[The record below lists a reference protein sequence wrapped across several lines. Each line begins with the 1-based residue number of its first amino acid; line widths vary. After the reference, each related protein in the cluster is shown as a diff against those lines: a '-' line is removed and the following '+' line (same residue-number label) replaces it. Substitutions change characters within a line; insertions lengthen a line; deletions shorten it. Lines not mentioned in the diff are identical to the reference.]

1 VIVDV
6 RDRSDGA
13 MRTAIFLFIVLAA
26 AALPPPGAA
35 QKGPADSVYT
45 VRAGDTLY
53 SIAQRFEVSVTALQ
67 RWNDLEG
74 TAIQR
79 GQALRVRPPQ
89 AEPKADAENEAVE
102 DTAAAPDT
110 IPTDTTAA
118 DTTAAGPPTVEP
130 AATDAPAAPDSAT
143 PSSPPTGPP
152 PLYGRHTAEAG
163 DSFVHLALRLGTTAD
178 TLYAL
183 NDSTASV
190 SPGQTLRLPR
200 RFAPP
205 GHTVQPDETLYS
217 IAGQY
222 GVSVR
227 ALRAA
232 NALDTTTVQPG
243 QRLRVP
249 GREAPA
255 VPPPGDW
262 AAPDTV
268 GAVAVYPKA
277 FAGRLTTSGTP
288 YVPDDLVVSH
298 PSLPYGTVLL
308 LSRPDADRHTFARVI
323 DRGPLDADVLL
334 DASAAVAEQLGIPP
348 DTTPDVAVR
357 VVWVSDK

>member
-1 VIVDV
+1 
-6 RDRSDGA
+6 

-26 AALPPPGAA
+26 AAVPPPSVA
-35 QKGPADSVYT
+35 QQGPADSVYT
-45 VRAGDTLY
+45 VQSGDTLY

-89 AEPKADAENEAVE
+89 AEPETDAENEAVE

-110 IPTDTTAA
+110 VSTDTTTA
-118 DTTAAGPPTVEP
+118 DTTTMEP
-130 AATDAPAAPDSAT
+130 AATDAPAATDTAT
-143 PSSPPTGPP
+143 TPPPPTGPP

-163 DSFVHLALRLGTTAD
+163 DSFVHLALRLGTPAD

-255 VPPPGDW
+255 VPSPGDW

-323 DRGPLDADVLL
+323 DRGPLDADGLL
-334 DASAAVAEQLGIPP
+334 DVSAAVAEQLGIAP

-357 VVWVSDK
+357 MVWIGDRE

>member
-1 VIVDV
+1 
-6 RDRSDGA
+6 
-13 MRTAIFLFIVLAA
+13 MRTAIVLFVVLAT
-26 AALPPPGAA
+26 AALPPLSAA
-35 QKGPADSVYT
+35 QQMRADSVYT
-45 VRAGDTLY
+45 VQSGDTLY
-53 SIAQRFEVSVTALQ
+53 SIAQRFGVSVSALQ

-79 GQALRVRPPQ
+79 GQVLRVRLPQ
-89 AEPKADAENEAVE
+89 AERPAGAAGKAAD
-102 DTAAAPDT
+102 DTAA
-110 IPTDTTAA
+110 PTDTT
-118 DTTAAGPPTVEP
+118 TPPVPMTEP
-130 AATDAPAAPDSAT
+130 AASDSPAVPDSAT

-163 DSFVHLALRLGTTAD
+163 DSFVTLALRLGTTAD
-178 TLYAL
+178 TLYVL
-183 NDSTASV
+183 NDSPASV

-205 GHTVQPDETLYS
+205 GHTVQPNETLYS

-262 AAPDTV
+262 ATPDTV
-268 GAVAVYPKA
+268 GAVAAYPPA

-288 YVPDDLVVSH
+288 YDPDDLVVSH
-298 PSLPYGTVLL
+298 PSRPYGTVLL
-308 LSRPDADRHTFARVI
+308 LSRPEASRHTFARVI

-334 DASAAVAEQLGIPP
+334 DASAAVAEQLGIDP

>member
-1 VIVDV
+1 MIVEF

-13 MRTAIFLFIVLAA
+13 MRTAIFLFVVLAT
-26 AALPPPGAA
+26 AALPRPSAA
-35 QKGPADSVYT
+35 QQAPADSVYT
-45 VRAGDTLY
+45 VQSGDTLY
-53 SIAQRFEVSVTALQ
+53 SIAQRFGVSVTALQ

-89 AEPKADAENEAVE
+89 AERPADAAGEAT
-102 DTAAAPDT
+102 DATAAAPDT
-110 IPTDTTAA
+110 VSTDTTTA
-118 DTTAAGPPTVEP
+118 DTTTMEP
-130 AATDAPAAPDSAT
+130 AATDAPATADTAT
-143 PSSPPTGPP
+143 TPPVPTGPP
-152 PLYGRHTAEAG
+152 PLYGRYTAEAG
-163 DSFVHLALRLGTTAD
+163 DSFVHLALRLGTPAD

-183 NDSTASV
+183 NDSIPSV

-243 QRLRVP
+243 QRLRLP
-249 GREAPA
+249 GREAPT

-262 AAPDTV
+262 VAPDST
-268 GAVAVYPKA
+268 GAVAVYPDA
-277 FAGRLTTSGTP
+277 FAGRLTTSGAP
-288 YVPDDLVVSH
+288 YDPEALGVSH
-298 PSLPYGTVLL
+298 PSLPYGAVLL

-323 DRGPLDADVLL
+323 DRGPLDEGVLL
-334 DASAAVAEQLGIPP
+334 DVSAAVAEQLGIDP
-348 DTTPDVAVR
+348 DTTPTVALR
-357 VVWVSDK
+357 LVWLEGRPE